1 MMLTW
6 RVNTVFFAA
15 DFLNPESTSSER
27 NMIGGKANPAGC
39 TFFPESV
46 SVIGTG
52 RCVGELQRAWLI
64 DTKSRQ
70 DPAGE
75 LSMPRAEMPSSVVIF
90 ATSIFASMKR
100 LFRPDNATKM
110 ASVELWVVITT
121 LLLVVR
127 YLIDSLGGPSYSSK
141 YMIATSQIIS
151 LLNYSMVHYTLGLMQ
166 LSAERVNEYF
176 QVWAVLMVTLQY
188 SVKISCP
195 YSRSKQIPL
204 LDLMSSFWTANLL
217 RVQTTFLK
225 IPLWLIWALNAARI
239 ISYFLSSDRAE
250 TSNQEN
256 TRLVSDY
263 MRYEHTHSEAGA
275 DPTTMRGYS
284 YLVHGEDLLLRELQQ
299 QRRTGPEKTKRL
311 VFDSILQG
319 SKYYERAFRITEMEL
334 SFLQDLFYSRYA
346 AIFAEGFPFLRM
358 LFSLLLISAVGYVAY
373 PVRHIPQRMDL
384 ADKNRI
390 THGVFITRF
399 IIGLIITKELWEIYI
414 YAFAPWSKVQMM
426 CLYVKHRCLR
436 NLLVEKAIRLLF
448 CLITRGKWNRKIYQY
463 NLLLADSQGIRLR
476 RGFVSVTS
484 IKLSAEAQKA
494 IFDLFKRLEKD
505 NNSIQSYIS
514 NAFVSN
520 TSNVGWFANLTWSVD
535 KLEADTHRIL
545 VWHIATCLCEINLAK
560 EMNVFWL
567 RSRPLV
573 SKSRVPKDAWEH
585 YITAVSLS
593 NYCAYLLTMTLVPDT
608 GLAAHRVLTEV
619 RRETYRAT
627 RRVKT
632 LEDIYDQLVM
642 IVKNSVEDPAAR
654 APREETPPVDTA
666 YGIMVEEQ
674 VIQDEANED
683 PEEQNS
689 TSNNIRVI
697 DEEHDEQPPE
707 VPEGDAGFD
716 NTIIKMGAELG
727 MQLMEAYK
735 EPACLW
741 QELAKF
747 WAGFLL
753 HLAASTGAA
762 KHKTHLDGNQELI
775 THLWALLSHAGYLGD
790 VSHGEQILES

>member
-1 MMLTW
+1 
-6 RVNTVFFAA
+6 
-15 DFLNPESTSSER
+15 
-27 NMIGGKANPAGC
+27 
-39 TFFPESV
+39 
-46 SVIGTG
+46 
-52 RCVGELQRAWLI
+52 
-64 DTKSRQ
+64 
-70 DPAGE
+70 
-75 LSMPRAEMPSSVVIF
+75 
-90 ATSIFASMKR
+90 MKR

-299 QRRTGPEKTKRL
+299 QRRTGPGRYRIQLDPCHQKLVTVAKLWNIDNGESRLLGMAADPDNRLKDTCLSFALYKLLRRRFYNLPVHEAKPFALEKTKRL